1 MTELCAL
8 LCGLIFGVGLIAS
21 GMSDPAKVLGFLDL
35 GGDWDPSLALVMVGA
50 VAVAVGPFAWVR
62 RRGRDL
68 FGVPLDLPRS
78 DRIDR
83 RLLLGSVLFG
93 TGWGLA
99 GICPGPALV
108 GLGSGFL
115 PGAIFAVC
123 MALGMKIAD
132 IKKAPTRCESFASRC
147 AKR

>member
-1 MTELCAL
+1 VTELCAL
-8 LCGLIFGVGLIAS
+8 LCGLIFGTGLIVS

-50 VAVAVGPFAWVR
+50 VAVAVGPFAWAR

-68 FGVPLDLPRS
+68 FGVPLDLPRN

-115 PGAIFAVC
+115 PGAICAVC
-123 MALGMKIAD
+123 IALGLKIGGLWLQ
-132 IKKAPTRCESFASRC
+132 PTPAGRSATR
-147 AKR
+147 R